1 MQTPTDT
8 YTPTQTPTMTRTPTQ
23 MPTPTFTPTVIP
35 SPMVIQPLLSP
46 SYSSTCGSPPS
57 NWWKNPNGYTG
68 YNSTAMFLTMNAQS
82 SAQSTNSAK
91 WTPNV
96 PLSGQYKVEVFIA
109 YHPSLK
115 WPCTNVSIYGDSSS
129 AKYEVHHASGT
140 NTVTVN
146 QVPLDNAWTS
156 LGNFRFNTGTTGY
169 VKLSDVTGESFSTR
183 FVSFNVIRFTWV
195 GP

>member
-1 MQTPTDT
+1 
-8 YTPTQTPTMTRTPTQ
+8 
-23 MPTPTFTPTVIP
+23 
-35 SPMVIQPLLSP
+35 
-46 SYSSTCGSPPS
+46 
-57 NWWKNPNGYTG
+57 
-68 YNSTAMFLTMNAQS
+68 MFLTMNAQT

-96 PLSGQYKVEVFIA
+96 PLNGQYKVEVFVA

-140 NTVTVN
+140 NTVTIN
-146 QVPLDNAWTS
+146 QVPLDNAWAS
-156 LGNFRFNTGTTGY
+156 LGTFRFNTGTTGY
-169 VKLSDVTGESFSTR
+169 VKLSDITGESFSTR